1 MASFNFEN
9 DGIPIAKIKID
20 GKKKDK
26 IVSLDENSSSTNN
39 YKEIILKPNQGKFQ
53 FIPDENKERFIAY
66 VVGASGSGKSFFAS
80 QLGNE
85 YKKMFPKN
93 SIYLLSYL
101 DNDSSI
107 DQIKGI
113 KRIKLDDEFLE
124 TDLDAED
131 FRDSLVIWD
140 DTDCITD
147 KKMVLKLR
155 DLLGK
160 MLNTGRH
167 CKNSVIYLS
176 HIACN
181 GLQTKSILNETHSI
195 TFFNATLGGRTRQ
208 YLLNQYLGLNKAEIE
223 ALNDIQGRAITIC
236 KTYPMV
242 LIAEREIK
250 FIKDLGKKK

>member
-9 DGIPIAKIKID
+9 DGIPIAKIKNNSRK
-20 GKKKDK
+20 GKEK
-26 IVSLDENSSSTNN
+26 IVYLDENSSATNN

-53 FIPDENKERFIAY
+53 YIPDEGKERFIAY
-66 VVGASGSGKSFFAS
+66 VVGASGSGKSWFAS
-80 QLGNE
+80 ELGNE
-85 YKKMFPKN
+85 YKKLFPKN
-93 SIYLLSYL
+93 PIYLLSYL

-113 KRIKLDDEFLE
+113 KRIKLDDEFLD

-167 CKNSVIYLS
+167 CRNSVIYLS

-181 GLQTKSILNETHSI
+181 GLQTKGILNECHSL
-195 TFFNATLGGRTRQ
+195 TFFNATLGGRTKN
-208 YLLNQYLGLNKAEIE
+208 YLLNQYLGLNKKQIE
-223 ALNDIQGRAITIC
+223 AVEKIDGRAITIV

-242 LIAEREIK
+242 LISEKEIK
-250 FIKDLGKKK
+250 FIKNLV

>member
-26 IVSLDENSSSTNN
+26 TVSLDENSSSTNN
-39 YKEIILKPNQGKFQ
+39 YKEIILKPNEGKFQ
-53 FIPDENKERFIAY
+53 FIPDETKERFIAY
-66 VVGASGSGKSFFAS
+66 IVGASGSGKSYFAS

-93 SIYLLSYL
+93 PIYLLSYL
-101 DNDSSI
+101 DKDSSI

-113 KRIKLDDEFLE
+113 NRIKLDNEFIE
-124 TDLDAED
+124 TELDAED
-131 FRDSLVIWD
+131 FSDSLVIWD

-167 CKNSVIYLS
+167 CRNSVIYLS

-181 GLQTKSILNETHSI
+181 GLQTKGILNECHSL
-195 TFFNATLGGRTRQ
+195 TFFNGTLGGRTKQ
-208 YLLNQYLGLNKAEIE
+208 YLLNQYLGLNKKQIE
-223 ALNDIQGRAITIC
+223 AVDKIEGRAITIC

-242 LIAEREIK
+242 LIAEKEIK
-250 FIKDLGKKK
+250 FIKNL

>member
-1 MASFNFEN
+1 MASFNLES
-9 DGIPIAKIKID
+9 DGIPIAKIKNAN
-20 GKKKDK
+20 KKTKDK
-26 IVSLDENSSSTNN
+26 IVYLDENSSATNN
-39 YKEIILKPNQGKFQ
+39 YNELILKKEQGKFQ
-53 FIPDENKERFIAY
+53 YIPDPNKERFISY
-66 VVGASGSGKSFFAS
+66 IVGASGSGKSYFAS

-85 YKKMFPKN
+85 YKKLFPKN
-93 SIYLLSYL
+93 PIYLLSYI
-101 DNDSSI
+101 DNDTSI

-113 KRIKLDDEFLE
+113 KRIKLDNDFLE
-124 TDLDAED
+124 TELDAED

-167 CKNSVIYLS
+167 CNNSVIYLS

-181 GLQTKSILNETHSI
+181 GLQTKGILNECHSL
-195 TFFNATLGGRTRQ
+195 TFFNATLGGRTKQ
-208 YLLNQYLGLNKAEIE
+208 YLLNQYLGLNKKQIE
-223 ALNDIQGRAITIC
+223 VVDKIEGRAITIC

-250 FIKDLGKKK
+250 FIKNL